1 MHYYDHHIGDYR
13 RDTSALSVTEHGV
26 YRLLL
31 DEAYATE
38 RPLPSDHAALCRIVR
53 AQNKAERDAVALV
66 ARQFFTQ
73 EGEGLRHKRV
83 DEEITLFRE
92 RSAAAAAKGR
102 KSGESRRSRRA
113 NAVAGVEQDV
123 NRSSTAVQP
132 ELNSSS
138 TGVEPTLNYP
148 VPSTHKNASHSAHAR
163 ERTHAE
169 GHEWLNSLRA
179 KYPDIDVDA
188 EWVKAREWYD
198 SRALVC
204 TRAKFEDWLTRAE
217 PSLPKAPKPKKLTEM
232 SEAERLALA
241 KKLL

>member
-1 MHYYDHHIGDYR
+1 MHFYPHHVGDYR

-31 DEAYATE
+31 DEMYATE
-38 RPLPSDHAALCRIVR
+38 RPLPADHAALCRIVR
-53 AQNKAERDAVALV
+53 AHTKAERDAVIAV
-66 ARQFFTQ
+66 AELFFTKD
-73 EGEGLRHKRV
+73 GETLRHARV
-83 DEEITLFRE
+83 EREMSAFRE
-92 RSAAAAAKGR
+92 RSELAAEKGR
-102 KSGESRRSRRA
+102 RSGEARRA
-113 NAVAGVEQDV
+113 KRERERTAVEPQL
-123 NRSSTAVQP
+123 NRSST
-132 ELNSSS
+132 
-138 TGVEPTLNYP
+138 TVEPTLNYP

-163 ERTHAE
+163 ERTHAK
-169 GHEWLNSLRA
+169 GDEWLNSLRA
-179 KYPDIDVDA
+179 KYPDIDIDS

>member
-38 RPLPSDHAALCRIVR
+38 RPLPADHAALCRIVR

-83 DEEITLFRE
+83 DKEIELFRE
-92 RSAAAAAKGR
+92 RSAVAAAKGR
-102 KSGESRRSRRA
+102 KSGEARRA
-113 NAVAGVEQDV
+113 RAATGRKQDASPE
-123 NRSSTAVQP
+123 RTTVQP
-132 ELNSSS
+132 ELNHSS

-163 ERTHAE
+163 ERTHAK
-169 GHEWLNSLRA
+169 GDEWLNSLRA
-179 KYPDIDVDA
+179 KYPDIDVDS